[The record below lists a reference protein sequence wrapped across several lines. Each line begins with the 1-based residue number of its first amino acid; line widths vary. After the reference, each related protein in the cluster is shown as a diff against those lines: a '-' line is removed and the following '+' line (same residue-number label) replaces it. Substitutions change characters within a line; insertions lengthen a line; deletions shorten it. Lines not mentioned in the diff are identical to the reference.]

1 MFSMLADSN
10 SPLSHPDSFL
20 FLQIS
25 KRPCFAAIRSQGIQ
39 LPQLPKFA
47 LIENRENFSPTSTD
61 LSFNMDIAHNLV
73 ANNMHDMD
81 MDKMEE
87 RLSQLNEDQVREL
100 YRQYHM
106 MRTGLGPEY

>member
-1 MFSMLADSN
+1 
-10 SPLSHPDSFL
+10 
-20 FLQIS
+20 
-25 KRPCFAAIRSQGIQ
+25 
-39 LPQLPKFA
+39 
-47 LIENRENFSPTSTD
+47 
-61 LSFNMDIAHNLV
+61 MDIAHNLV

-87 RLSQLNEDQVREL
+87 KLSQLNEDQVREL